1 MTTRFPRD
9 AAKRFADQADFD
21 QWADR
26 LHVYGLDLRH
36 LPAVEAFA
44 ADVCRTYPRLDVL
57 VNNAAQT
64 VRRPPAYYRH
74 LIDLELAPANALPA
88 ALRPLLPADDGAML
102 AAASA
107 DALPVL
113 AGAHPDTLA
122 TSRSAVKSAA
132 LSQLALLPGDD
143 QPDDALF
150 PPGRFDA
157 DGDPL
162 DLRPRNSWGMRDADV
177 SAVELVEVQ
186 LVNAVAPFLLTRGL
200 RPLLDAT
207 PAPARFVVNVSSVEG
222 WFGRASRSG
231 RHPHTNMAKAA
242 LNMLTFTVAR
252 DYAKSGVYVNA
263 VDPGWINLQHAA
275 PEARTMNDAGF
286 VAPFDVTDAAARIL
300 DPVYT
305 AVNGGPC
312 ASGKFFK
319 DYQAIDW

>member
-1 MTTRFPRD
+1 VTTRFPRD
-9 AAKRFADQADFD
+9 AARRFAAQPDFA
-21 QWADR
+21 QFADR

-44 ADVCRTYPRLDVL
+44 AEVCRTYPRLDVL

-64 VRRPPAYYRH
+64 VRRPPAFYRH
-74 LIDLELAPANALPA
+74 PLDLELAPRDALPA
-88 ALRPLLPADDGAML
+88 ALRPLLPADGRAML
-102 AAASA
+102 STASA

-113 AGAHPDTLA
+113 AGALA
-122 TSRSAVKSAA
+122 TSRRAVNSAA

-157 DGDPL
+157 DGDQI
-162 DLRPRNSWGMRDADV
+162 DLRPQNSWGMRDADV
-177 SAVELVEVQ
+177 SAVELMEVHM
-186 LVNAVAPFLLTRGL
+186 VNAVAPFLLTRGL

-275 PEARTMNDAGF
+275 PQARTMTDAGF

-312 ASGKFFK
+312 ISGKFFK